1 MLLLFYLLC
10 EYFYHL
16 LLRKSLVAGSEGK
29 EGLIDKISDAE
40 FDCFV
45 EKLFGT
51 DAKIEAVIN
60 CLGLQRCQHTMVGD
74 AMTRGISGGE
84 KKRLTTAE
92 MLVGPK
98 PLLLM
103 DEISTGLDAATL
115 FSAIKWLKSATH
127 TLR

>member
-1 MLLLFYLLC
+1 M
-10 EYFYHL
+10 E
-16 LLRKSLVAGSEGK
+16 
-29 EGLIDKISDAE
+29 KI
-40 FDCFV
+40 
-45 EKLFGT
+45 FGT
-51 DAKIEAVIN
+51 DAKIEAVIS
-60 CLGLQRCQHTMVGD
+60 CLGLHHCQHTMVGD

-92 MLVGPK
+92 MLVGPR